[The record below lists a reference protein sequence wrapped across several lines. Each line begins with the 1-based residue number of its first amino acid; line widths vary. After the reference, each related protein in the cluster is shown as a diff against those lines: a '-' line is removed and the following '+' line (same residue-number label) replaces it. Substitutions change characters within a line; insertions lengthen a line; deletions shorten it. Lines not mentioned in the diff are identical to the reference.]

1 MCNRFFETDYIYM
14 CDNLTEVIWTQID
27 IIWIFVLKLQLVL
40 PAVILCG
47 ALINIAQRVTYT

>member
-1 MCNRFFETDYIYM
+1 MTIYM
-14 CDNLTEVIWTQID
+14 CDNLTEVIWSQID